1 MTVPSHPETS
11 YMTSSELYEVPKR
24 FKTSLWPLLDF
35 WKRYNSSKYN
45 HNFRLYRTIAE
56 NLKIPLS
63 VLKSAETVKM
73 GLISISDVKKVKWT
87 MFEQNPMENKWFQ
100 FFISGTPDSWRIF
113 FVLALTPPR
122 VAKSTCLFYIHN
134 WFWLQIFRI
143 SWKIDNLFT
152 RTKVMAFQSWGKKS
166 FGIPKK

>member
-1 MTVPSHPETS
+1 M
-11 YMTSSELYEVPKR
+11 LLPKVNKWSKWCLKPLR
-24 FKTSLWPLLDF
+24 DFLKFTWGHIWGLWVAWYD
-35 WKRYNSSKYN
+35 
-45 HNFRLYRTIAE
+45 HNFPLCRAIAE

-63 VLKSAETVKM
+63 VLKSAKTAKM

-87 MFEQNPMENKWFQ
+87 MFERNPMENKWFQ
-100 FFISGTPDSWRIF
+100 FFISGTPDSRRIF